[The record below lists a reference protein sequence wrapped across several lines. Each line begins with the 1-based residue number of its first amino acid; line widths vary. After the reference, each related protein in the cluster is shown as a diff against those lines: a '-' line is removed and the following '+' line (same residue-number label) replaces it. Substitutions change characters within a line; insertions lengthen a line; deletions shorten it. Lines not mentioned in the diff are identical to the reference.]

1 MFDVIKELLTSEK
14 EFNETNYNRLQK
26 ALVYKENN
34 LIDHD
39 GGIYLIIDSL
49 IN

>member
-14 EFNETNYNRLQK
+14 EFIETDYNRLQK

-34 LIDHD
+34 LIDPD
-39 GGIYLIIDSL
+39 GSMYLTIDSL